1 MGLLDSIGGMLG
13 GEASHMSQLPAIMSW
28 VEQQGGIQGIIE
40 KFHNGG
46 LAEII
51 QSWIGQGANLPISAE
66 QIVSVF
72 GSPALQ
78 GLADKLGL
86 GSSETSSLI
95 SEYLPKVIDKLSPE
109 GEISEHQ
116 DLVSAGMELL
126 KGKLFG

>member
-1 MGLLDSIGGMLG
+1 MGLLDNIGGMLG
-13 GEASHMSQLPAIMSW
+13 GQGSNMAHLPAIMSW

-46 LAEII
+46 LAEIV
-51 QSWIGQGANLPISAE
+51 QSWIGQGNNLPVSAE
-66 QIVSVF
+66 QISSIF

-78 GLADKLGL
+78 ELAAKLGID
-86 GSSETSSLI
+86 SQSASALI

-109 GEISEHQ
+109 GEVPAQQ
-116 DLVSAGMELL
+116 DLMAAGMNLL